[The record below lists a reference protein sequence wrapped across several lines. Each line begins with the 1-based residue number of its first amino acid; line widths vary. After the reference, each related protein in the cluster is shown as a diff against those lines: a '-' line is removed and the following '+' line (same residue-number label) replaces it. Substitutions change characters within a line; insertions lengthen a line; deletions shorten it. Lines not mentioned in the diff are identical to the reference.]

1 MKHFTDCYTLNN
13 GVNIPCIGFGTYNAE
28 NTDNAAI
35 VRTAI
40 EAGYRY
46 FDTASLYKTEE
57 VLGQAIKDSRIPR
70 EDFFIVSKLWID
82 EMGYENAKEAF
93 EKSLCRLQM
102 DYLDLYLIHWPR
114 PKEDDPEQEWK
125 KLDAETWKALEELY
139 NSGRVRGIGLSNFL
153 PHHIDHILAN
163 GHVKP
168 VVNQLELHPGYSQ
181 EAAVNYCKAHD
192 IQVQAWSP
200 IGRKALMNHP
210 FIMGLAEKYGV
221 SAAQICLRYLLQK
234 DIIPLPKSSSME
246 RMKQNQEIFGFEI
259 ETEDMYIL
267 DTMPQT
273 TWLGEHPDFSIPK
286 KSSK

>member
-57 VLGQAIKDSRIPR
+57 VLGQAIKDSGIPR